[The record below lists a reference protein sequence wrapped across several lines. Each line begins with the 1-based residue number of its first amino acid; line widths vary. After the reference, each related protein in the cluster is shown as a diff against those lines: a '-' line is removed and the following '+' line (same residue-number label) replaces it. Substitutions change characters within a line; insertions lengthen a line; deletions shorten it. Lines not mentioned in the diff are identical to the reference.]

1 MRTRWLPAVAVCLLA
16 GGCQVSSGLEW
27 QGWIEAD
34 LLFLGPDDS
43 GRLVELAVVE
53 GQQVGQGAPLFSID
67 TALQSAD
74 EAAARA
80 GLAQAVAR
88 LARLT
93 AAQQRP
99 QEIAVIQA
107 TQKQARAA
115 LDFSTSELERTR
127 ALASHGNA
135 TKQQLDQA
143 QSNFDRDTAALE
155 NAARQIDVARLSSRQ
170 EDIDAAQDAV
180 DQAKAQWANAQAR
193 LARAK
198 VAAPAAGRIEE
209 VYYRLGE
216 VVPPGKPVVS
226 LLPPGNIKVRFFVPE
241 TSLARVKPE
250 TFKKR
255 DMRMGSQHRRAHR
268 HHVALT
274 QQGYDAGN
282 HVAENSRFLDAKKVD
297 DFSVVSVL
305 SEYGVGYQG
314 ALPTS
319 RQQLIAARKMT
330 EVPPVQVLR
339 GPFHTD
345 PVTGTHGSCERR
357 EFVTAQA

>member
-241 TSLARVKPE
+241 TSLARVKI
-250 TFKKR
+250 
-255 DMRMGSQHRRAHR
+255 DDA
-268 HHVALT
+268 VAVSCD
-274 QQGYDAGN
+274 GCPAGL
-282 HVAENSRFLDAKKVD
+282 VAR
-297 DFSVVSVL
+297 VSFI
-305 SEYGVGYQG
+305 
-314 ALPTS
+314 S
-319 RQQLIAARKMT
+319 RQAEFT
-330 EVPPVQVLR
+330 PPVIYSLE
-339 GPFHTD
+339 
-345 PVTGTHGSCERR
+345 ERR
-357 EFVTAQA
+357 KLVFMVEARPDKPEFFHVGQPVSARAMAAP